1 MPKTILKRV
10 PKKTDPK
17 AQKEFMSKWTLAMS
31 SKYEKCKDDRLVST
45 RAYGDLEKKDSK

>member
-17 AQKEFMSKWTLAMS
+17 AQKEFMSKWTSAMS
-31 SKYEKCKDDRLVST
+31 SKYEKCKDGRVVST
-45 RAYGDLEKKDSK
+45 KAYGDLEQSKGK

>member
-17 AQKEFMSKWTLAMS
+17 AQKEFMSKWTSAMS
-31 SKYEKCKDDRLVST
+31 SKYEKCKDGQVVSSKT
-45 RAYGDLEKKDSK
+45 YGDLVQNNGK